1 MVLWSYEKA
10 KHVYMGYC
18 THRDVF
24 INRGRSI
31 MSNYLGACIALV
43 AVGFLVYVVTYVQ
56 VITGSGERISAYQY
70 REQSL
75 QYQEDIRDTLDEIK
89 NNRCK

>member
-1 MVLWSYEKA
+1 M
-10 KHVYMGYC
+10 
-18 THRDVF
+18 T
-24 INRGRSI
+24 
-31 MSNYLGACIALV
+31 NYIGACIALV
-43 AVGFLVYVVTYVQ
+43 AVGLLVLVVTYVQ
-56 VITGSGERISAYQY
+56 VITGAGNRSGERISAYQY